1 MSRKLTKICKS
12 IERQN
17 RWKSFFSTQFH
28 IEPGKWAKDQI
39 PFLSLERVSKREV
52 EREKIST
59 VFASPRVKLSERL
72 EERAKERLKERCFDC
87 AMVCFSR
94 RPQRLKTKI
103 TASESCTNVP
113 KGKHDSKNFILFV
126 NKGGKSPQIL
136 ERANLKPFFLF
147 TQMFS
152 KRIAQLFNLV
162 HFSSTVSHSEAI
174 HERRD

>member
-12 IERQN
+12 IGRQN

-28 IEPGKWAKDQI
+28 TEPGKWIKDQT

-52 EREKIST
+52 EREKYST
-59 VFASPRVKLSERL
+59 VFASPRVKVAEWQL
-72 EERAKERLKERCFDC
+72 ERAKERLKERCFDC

-113 KGKHDSKNFILFV
+113 KGKYDSKINFILFV

-136 ERANLKPFFLF
+136 ERASLKPFFLLPRCF
-147 TQMFS
+147 QKES
-152 KRIAQLFNLV
+152 PNCLI
-162 HFSSTVSHSEAI
+162 
-174 HERRD
+174 

>member
-28 IEPGKWAKDQI
+28 TEPGKWAKDQT

-52 EREKIST
+52 EREKNST

-72 EERAKERLKERCFDC
+72 EERAKERPKERCFDC

-94 RPQRLKTKI
+94 RPQRLKIKT
-103 TASESCTNVP
+103 TTSESCYRCTQ
-113 KGKHDSKNFILFV
+113 KKTRLKN
-126 NKGGKSPQIL
+126 
-136 ERANLKPFFLF
+136 NLYFL
-147 TQMFS
+147 
-152 KRIAQLFNLV
+152 
-162 HFSSTVSHSEAI
+162 
-174 HERRD
+174 

>member
-1 MSRKLTKICKS
+1 LSRKLTKICKS

-28 IEPGKWAKDQI
+28 IEPGKWAKDQT

-52 EREKIST
+52 DREKNST
-59 VFASPRVKLSERL
+59 VFASPRVKVAEWQL
-72 EERAKERLKERCFDC
+72 ERAKERLKERCFDC

-113 KGKHDSKNFILFV
+113 KGKHDSKITYTFCKQGREVTPNSGAGQFKAIL
-126 NKGGKSPQIL
+126 
-136 ERANLKPFFLF
+136 PFN
-147 TQMFS
+147 QMFS
-152 KRIAQLFNLV
+152 KSIARLFHLV
-162 HFSSTVSHSEAI
+162 RLSPTHSHAEAI

>member
-12 IERQN
+12 IQRQN
-17 RWKSFFSTQFH
+17 RWKSFYSTQFH
-28 IEPGKWAKDQI
+28 TEPGKWAKDQT

-52 EREKIST
+52 EREKNST
-59 VFASPRVKLSERL
+59 VFASPRVKLSEKL
-72 EERAKERLKERCFDC
+72 GEGAKERLKERCFDC

-136 ERANLKPFFLF
+136 ERANLKPFFLLTRCF
-147 TQMFS
+147 QKES
-152 KRIAQLFNLV
+152 PNCLI
-162 HFSSTVSHSEAI
+162 
-174 HERRD
+174 

>member
-12 IERQN
+12 IGRQN

-28 IEPGKWAKDQI
+28 TEPGKWIKDQI

-52 EREKIST
+52 EREKYST

-87 AMVCFSR
+87 AMVCCSR
-94 RPQRLKTKI
+94 RPQRLKIKT
-103 TASESCTNVP
+103 TASESCSNVP
-113 KGKHDSKNFILFV
+113 KGKHDSKITYTFCKQGREVTPNSGAGQFKAIL
-126 NKGGKSPQIL
+126 
-136 ERANLKPFFLF
+136 PFS
-147 TQMFS
+147 QMFS

-162 HFSSTVSHSEAI
+162 QFPSTVSHSEAI

>member
-28 IEPGKWAKDQI
+28 IEPGKWAKDQT

-52 EREKIST
+52 EREKNST
-59 VFASPRVKLSERL
+59 VFASPRVKLSEKL
-72 EERAKERLKERCFDC
+72 GEGAKERLKERCFDC

-113 KGKHDSKNFILFV
+113 KGKHDSKKFYSFCKQRREVTPNSGAGQFKAIL
-126 NKGGKSPQIL
+126 P
-136 ERANLKPFFLF
+136 F

-162 HFSSTVSHSEAI
+162 QFSSTVSHSEAI